1 MTFASILMRRVV
13 GAASKISSGVGL
25 GMAVLV
31 AGGASLFLG
40 AGAGSGQLS
49 VDLDLGFK
57 DILPIGIEATGF
69 CTDLNARLLSRGIRR
84 LVVKQ
89 TSLGVLPDRNAV
101 DDDTLIGCGHVLLH
115 LKRVVLGNFTW
126 RA

>member
-13 GAASKISSGVGL
+13 GAASRISSGVGL
-25 GMAVLV
+25 AIGLV
-31 AGGASLFLG
+31 VAAAASLFLG
-40 AGAGSGQLS
+40 AGAGSGKLS

-69 CTDLNARLLSRGIRR
+69 CSDLNARLLGRGIRR

-89 TSLGVLPDRNAV
+89 TTLGVLPDRNAV
-101 DDDTLIGCGHVLLH
+101 DDDTLVGCRHVLL
-115 LKRVVLGNFTW
+115 V
-126 RA
+126 